1 MCWPFASVLVA
12 LSVTTAV
19 LAGQAPPPVVPQSNG
34 ARASEFLD
42 RLKHAVDDADRRAV
56 SGMVA
61 YPLTVF
67 ASGFT
72 IPVKDAAS
80 FTRMYESVFTPEL
93 RCALV
98 ASEMPSG
105 AVPATRRSVT
115 ITPDALSMVEG
126 AIWAPFKDG
135 RYQITRIRVLPPAPS
150 VEGRKGIERVT
161 FEQPKGER
169 SATYAGWL
177 VRKNVDA
184 YVVALRRGETIQA
197 RIEGFRGHDASLRLS
212 PHSLGGARPA
222 LPVQDVGRSSAATAT
237 ADSEYLVEVAHLARY
252 CDPPQRYKLT
262 LAIR

>member
-1 MCWPFASVLVA
+1 L
-12 LSVTTAV
+12 TTAAA
-19 LAGQAPPPVVPQSNG
+19 AGQTQPPVLPPANRV
-34 ARASEFLD
+34 RASEFIEQ
-42 RLKHAVDDADRRAV
+42 LKHAVDSSDRRAV

-61 YPLTVF
+61 CPLTVF

-72 IPVKDAAS
+72 IPVKDAPS

-93 RCALV
+93 RCAVV

-105 AVPATRRSVT
+105 TLPPTRRSVT

-135 RYQITRIRVLPPAPS
+135 RYRITRLRVLPPAPS
-150 VEGRKGIERVT
+150 VEGRKGIEPVT

-177 VRKNVDA
+177 VRQNVDA
-184 YVVALRRGETIQA
+184 YVAAVRKGETIQA
-197 RIEGFRGHDASLRLS
+197 RIEGFRGHDASLRVS
-212 PHSLGGARPA
+212 PRSPGGARPA
-222 LPVQDVGRSSAATAT
+222 LPVQDAGRSWTVTAT

-262 LAIR
+262 LTIR